1 MASFN
6 LFFLITNHKNINAHL
21 RALQD
26 LEMLNSKNSK
36 LTPYR
41 QIQLLH
47 KIIEQDHG
55 YEEAHKIISQAELE
69 YAAIM
74 NSSNIETR

>member
-1 MASFN
+1 MF
-6 LFFLITNHKNINAHL
+6 
-21 RALQD
+21 
-26 LEMLNSKNSK
+26 NSK
-36 LTPYR
+36 LTPYM

-55 YEEAHKIISQAELE
+55 YEEANKIISQAELE

-74 NSSNIETR
+74 NSSNIEIR